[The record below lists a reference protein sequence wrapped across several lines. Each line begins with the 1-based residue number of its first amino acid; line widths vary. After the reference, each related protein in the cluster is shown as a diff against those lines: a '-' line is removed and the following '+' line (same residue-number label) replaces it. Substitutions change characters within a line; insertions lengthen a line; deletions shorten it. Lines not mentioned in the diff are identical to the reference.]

1 MARLPDGVRQVVA
14 GAACSLLLHT
24 NPPSHARDDWD
35 VTLVSYR
42 DELQLSSTRDAHQ
55 RTGAPLF
62 FALRASGGGVQ
73 SCSFVATH
81 AGVVVCRAR
90 IRGRAMAP
98 CTLSIKVVASEPS
111 AAASSVCLV
120 HPLPSIHVVTV
131 GCKATLTLMV
141 RARARC
147 FSQLAMQ
154 DPSVT
159 LEQIYNLPLC
169 TIDAVTRAAAAAH
182 MRFA

>member
-1 MARLPDGVRQVVA
+1 MARLPDGVRQAVA

-42 DELQLSSTRDAHQ
+42 DELQLSSNRDAQQ

-90 IRGRAMAP
+90 IRGRATAP

-111 AAASSVCLV
+111 AAASSICLV
-120 HPLPSIHVVTV
+120 HPLPSIHVVSV

-141 RARARC
+141 RACARC
-147 FSQLAMQ
+147 FSQLATQ

-159 LEQIYNLPLC
+159 LEQI
-169 TIDAVTRAAAAAH
+169 
-182 MRFA
+182 